1 MLREYVTDEQFSV
14 FIDRPEN
21 QGRSFERIDG
31 RIVEK
36 VASNPRAS
44 QVAAR
49 FVRYMGLFA
58 EDEHDL
64 GHVTGADGGYKVAGE
79 DYIPDAAF
87 ISKAKQADLVRRG
100 YNPYPPDLA
109 VEVISA
115 DIERRSDRKKEIE
128 DLLIKLTNYLS
139 DGVEVWIADL
149 DKETVSQHRP
159 GQKAVTF
166 GRNDTLTTSVLP
178 GFALELD
185 RIFR

>member
-1 MLREYVTDEQFSV
+1 MLRDYVTDEQFEEFV
-14 FIDRPEN
+14 NRPEN
-21 QGRSFERIDG
+21 QNRLFERIDG

-36 VASNPRAS
+36 MASNPRAS

-49 FVRYMGLFA
+49 FVRYMGLFV

-64 GHVTGADGGYKVAGE
+64 GHVTGADGGFKVAGE
-79 DYIPDAAF
+79 EYIPDAAF
-87 ISKAKQADLVRRG
+87 ISKDKQASLVRRG
-100 YNPYPPDLA
+100 YNPYPPDIA

-139 DGVEVWIADL
+139 EGVEVWIVDL
-149 DKETVSQHRP
+149 DRETVSQHRP
-159 GQKAVTF
+159 GQKAMTF
-166 GRNDTLTTSVLP
+166 GRAETLTTSVLP
-178 GFALELD
+178 GFALELE

>member
-1 MLREYVTDEQFSV
+1 MLREYVTDEQFQA
-14 FIDRPEN
+14 FIALPEN
-21 QGRSFERIDG
+21 QGRLFERIDG

-36 VASNPRAS
+36 LASNPRAS
-44 QVAAR
+44 QVAGR
-49 FVRYMGLFA
+49 FVRYLGLFA

-87 ISKAKQADLVRRG
+87 ISNAKQDKLVRRG

-139 DGVEVWIADL
+139 DGVEVWIVDL
-149 DKETVSQHRP
+149 DRETVSQHRP
-159 GQKAVTF
+159 GQKAITF
-166 GRNDTLTTSVLP
+166 SRTDTLTTSVLP
-178 GFALELD
+178 GFSLELE